1 MRSDRVIVVFLF
13 KIPIWQT
20 HEAIKTNKQTH
31 ACKISRKKVKFRKD
45 YIPL

>member
-20 HEAIKTNKQTH
+20 HEAIKTN
-31 ACKISRKKVKFRKD
+31 
-45 YIPL
+45 